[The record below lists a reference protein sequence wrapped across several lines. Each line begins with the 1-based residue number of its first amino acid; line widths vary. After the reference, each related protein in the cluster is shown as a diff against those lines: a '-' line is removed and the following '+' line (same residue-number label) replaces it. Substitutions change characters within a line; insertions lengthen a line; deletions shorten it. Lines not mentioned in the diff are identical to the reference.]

1 MTEHYLREYFIPEPN
16 SGCWLFDGGVDKD
29 GYGKIKV
36 DGVDWRAHRYAYCL
50 EHGEIPDD
58 MLVCHTCDV
67 PCCINPAHLFLG
79 TNADNQADMKR
90 KGKYR
95 NNPAMRDFCVNGH
108 ARTEENTY
116 LFRGKQ
122 MCRECRALADAERYA
137 RDGEKRRAAAMEYY
151 WRRGRSLR
159 GVSDG

>member
-36 DGVDWRAHRYAYCL
+36 KGVTWRAHRYAYCL

-67 PCCINPAHLFLG
+67 PSCINPAHMFLG
-79 TNADNQADMKR
+79 TNADNLADMAV

-95 NNPAMRDFCVNGH
+95 NNAEMRNYCPNGH
-108 ARTEENTY
+108 PRTEDNTY
-116 LFRGKQ
+116 WYRGKRL
-122 MCRECRALADAERYA
+122 CRECRLINDRDRRA
-137 RDGEKRRAAAMEYY
+137 RDAHE
-151 WRRGRSLR
+151 
-159 GVSDG
+159 